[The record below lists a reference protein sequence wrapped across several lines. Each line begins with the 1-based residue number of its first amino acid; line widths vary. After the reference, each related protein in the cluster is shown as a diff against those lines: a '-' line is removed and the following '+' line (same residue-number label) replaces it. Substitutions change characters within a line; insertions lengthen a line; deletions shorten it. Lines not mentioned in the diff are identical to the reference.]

1 MTCLP
6 RLFCSRIYGRIELWQ
21 DRSCN
26 NQTVF
31 HPALTDIIL
40 NIFIFFFTAFS
51 LVYTFNPMRES
62 RIIVKLPQA
71 DIKSPVDQTEPIVVT
86 INNRNEVFLKNQPKN
101 LRDLKTELESLI
113 AFNKTRPVIV
123 RADKTV
129 VFDRVVQVLDVAKNA
144 VRVHMGANTISR
156 KRAICQPSSGAGK
169 FKYQNPKSQT
179 MLDFQTS
186 KQGKGALAQKL
197 FRTFEF

>member
-1 MTCLP
+1 MKIKTHRNAVVSLE
-6 RLFCSRIYGRIELWQ
+6 SI
-21 DRSCN
+21 
-26 NQTVF
+26 
-31 HPALTDIIL
+31 ALTDIIL

-51 LVYTFNPMRES
+51 LVYTFNPMKES

-71 DIKSPVDQTEPIVVT
+71 DIKSPMDQTEPIVVS
-86 INNRNEVFLKNQPKN
+86 INHRNEVFLKNQSKS

-144 VRVHMGANTISR
+144 GVERLGI
-156 KRAICQPSSGAGK
+156 AIEEKPPST
-169 FKYQNPKSQT
+169 NP
-179 MLDFQTS
+179 
-186 KQGKGALAQKL
+186 A
-197 FRTFEF
+197 R